1 MCFRA
6 WPPMRVTISSLET
19 GLASGIVTE
28 LPRLYSAPAPT
39 APMRGVSVATT
50 RFVASTKLIT
60 TETSS
65 ASFSGEGLPRTM
77 P

>member
-1 MCFRA
+1 
-6 WPPMRVTISSLET
+6 MRVTISSLET
-19 GLASGIVTE
+19 GLALIVTE

-50 RFVASTKLIT
+50 RFVASTKLTT